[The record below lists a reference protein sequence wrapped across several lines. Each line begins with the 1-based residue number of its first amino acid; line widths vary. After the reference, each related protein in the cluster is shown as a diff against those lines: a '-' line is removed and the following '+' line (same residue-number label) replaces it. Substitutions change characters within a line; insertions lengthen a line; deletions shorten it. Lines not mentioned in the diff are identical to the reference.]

1 MGKEYWNGAQAAH
14 RRVMM
19 KAAGYSDED
28 IRKKP
33 HIGVANSYMA
43 GSPGTAHLRQVT
55 EAVKEGIWAA
65 GGIPVEFGIPATC
78 GNVANGA
85 DEMKYEQV
93 GRDIVAMS
101 IEFVSRVHNFD
112 AICCVA
118 SCDLI
123 IAGCYLAACRLEI
136 PAMVVTGGSMQ
147 AGNYCGDTVVEADL
161 DAARF
166 SGASEEEL
174 MEMEDCVCP
183 SFGACP
189 SMGTANT
196 MQMLGEVLNLVM
208 PGTSTIPASDNA
220 RLRAA
225 RAAGKYLAELAES
238 GRTPKDLITKEV
250 LENAI
255 MFDMAVAGSTN
266 AVLHILAYAYELG
279 IELTLADFE
288 KYAKEI
294 YCINAVIP
302 SGPYTV
308 VDFHYAGGVKL
319 VMKMLESKLHTDAL
333 TMYGNT
339 WKELLNTVTAKENKV
354 IHSLENP
361 VAKEP
366 GLKILRGNISPA
378 GAIVR
383 PTAVF
388 EEVKYLKGAAK
399 VFDGDQPAYEAIM
412 AGEIVPGDIIVV
424 RYEGCKGAPGMKE
437 LMLSIDAM
445 IGLGLDK
452 SVGLITDARFSG
464 FNYGAIVG
472 HISPEAYDGGVIALI
487 ENGDI
492 IEMDI
497 TNGFVNLLVS
507 DEELEKRKK
516 KWVCPP
522 LKQEKG
528 VLNIYA
534 QMCRPAEQ
542 GGAMQPWNL
551 DACYRDKGAGGSDK
565 SY

>member
-1 MGKEYWNGAQAAH
+1 MGKEYWNGAEAAH

-33 HIGVANSYMA
+33 HIGVPNSYMS

-147 AGNYCGDTVVEADL
+147 AGNYCGKTVVEADL

-166 SGASEEEL
+166 SGATEDEL

-220 RLRAA
+220 RIRAA
-225 RAAGKYLAELAES
+225 RAAGKYVVQLAKS
-238 GRTPKDLITKEV
+238 GRTPKQLITKEV

-279 IELTLADFE
+279 IDLTLDDFE

-308 VDFHYAGGVKL
+308 VDFHYAGGVKN
-319 VMKMLESKLHTDAL
+319 VMKMLESKMHTDAP

-339 WKELLNTVTAKENKV
+339 WKDILDTVEAKPNEV
-354 IHSLENP
+354 IHSLDNP
-361 VAKEP
+361 VSHEP

-388 EEVKYLKGAAK
+388 DEVKYIKGEAK
-399 VFDGDQPAYEAIM
+399 VFDGDQQAYDAIM
-412 AGEIVPGDIIVV
+412 AGKIVPGDILVI

-437 LMLSIDAM
+437 LMLSIDAL
-445 IGLGLDK
+445 IGKGLDK

-472 HISPEAYDGGVIALI
+472 HVTPEAYDGGVIALI
-487 ENGDI
+487 EDGDV

-507 DEELEKRKK
+507 DEVLAERRKS
-516 KWVCPP
+516 WVRPP
-522 LKQEKG
+522 LKQQKG

-542 GGAMQPWNL
+542 GGAMQPWDL
-551 DACYRDKGAGGSDK
+551 DAVYRP
-565 SY
+565 

>member
-1 MGKEYWNGAQAAH
+1 MGKEYWNGAEAAH

-33 HIGVANSYMA
+33 HIGVPNSYMA

-147 AGNYCGDTVVEADL
+147 AGNYCGNTVVEADL

-174 MEMEDCVCP
+174 MEMEDSVCP

-225 RAAGKYLAELAES
+225 RTAGKYMVELARS

-308 VDFHYAGGVKL
+308 VDFHYAGGVKN
-319 VMKMLESKLHTDAL
+319 VMKMLEGKLHTDAP

-339 WKELLNTVTAKENKV
+339 WKDILDSVTAKENKV
-354 IHSLENP
+354 IHTLENP

-388 EEVKYLKGAAK
+388 EEVKYIKGAAK

-412 AGEIVPGDIIVV
+412 AGEIVPGDIIVI

-437 LMLSIDAM
+437 LMLSIDAL

-472 HISPEAYDGGVIALI
+472 HVSPEAYDGGVIALI

-507 DEELEKRKK
+507 DEELIARRA

-522 LKQEKG
+522 LKQQKG

-551 DACYRDKGAGGSDK
+551 DAKYKNK
-565 SY
+565 

>member
-1 MGKEYWNGAQAAH
+1 MGQEYWNGAQAAH

-33 HIGVANSYMA
+33 HIGVPNSYMA

-101 IEFVSRVHNFD
+101 IEFVSRIHNFD
-112 AICCVA
+112 GICCVA

-147 AGNYCGDTVVEADL
+147 AGNHCGKTVVEADL

-166 SGASEEEL
+166 SGASEEDL
-174 MEMEDCVCP
+174 MEMEDSVCP

-225 RAAGKYLAELAES
+225 RSAGKYMVELAKS
-238 GRTPKDLITKEV
+238 GRTPKDIITKDV

-308 VDFHYAGGVKL
+308 VDFHYAGGVKN
-319 VMKMLESKLHTDAL
+319 VMKMLESKLHTDAP

-339 WKELLNTVTAKENKV
+339 WKDILDTVTPRENKV

-388 EEVKYLKGAAK
+388 EEVKYIKGAAK
-399 VFDGDQPAYEAIM
+399 VYDNDQSAYEAIM
-412 AGEIVPGDIIVV
+412 AGEIVAGDIIVI

-437 LMLSIDAM
+437 LMLSIDAL

-472 HISPEAYDGGVIALI
+472 HVSPEAYDGGVIALI

-497 TNGFVNLLVS
+497 AGGFVNLLVS
-507 DEELEKRKK
+507 EEELDERRKR
-516 KWVCPP
+516 WVCPP
-522 LKQEKG
+522 LKQQKG

-542 GGAMQPWNL
+542 GGAMQPWELN
-551 DACYRDKGAGGSDK
+551 AKYRN
-565 SY
+565 

>member
-1 MGKEYWNGAQAAH
+1 MGKEYWNGAEAAH

-33 HIGVANSYMA
+33 HIGVPNSYMA

-147 AGNYCGDTVVEADL
+147 AGNYCGNTVVEADL

-174 MEMEDCVCP
+174 MEMEDSVCP

-225 RAAGKYLAELAES
+225 RTAGKYMVELARS

-308 VDFHYAGGVKL
+308 VDFHYAGGVKN
-319 VMKMLESKLHTDAL
+319 VMKMLEGKLHTDAP

-339 WKELLNTVTAKENKV
+339 WKDILDSVTAKENKV

-388 EEVKYLKGAAK
+388 EEVKYIKGAAK

-412 AGEIVPGDIIVV
+412 AGKIVPGDIIVI

-437 LMLSIDAM
+437 LMLSIDAL

-472 HISPEAYDGGVIALI
+472 HVSPEAYDGGVIALI

-507 DEELEKRKK
+507 DEELLARKA

-522 LKQEKG
+522 LKQQKG

-551 DACYRDKGAGGSDK
+551 DAKYRNK
-565 SY
+565 

>member
-1 MGKEYWNGAQAAH
+1 MGTNYWNGTEAAH

-33 HIGVANSYMA
+33 HIGVPNSYMS
-43 GSPGTAHLRQVT
+43 GSPGTAHLRMVT
-55 EAVKEGIWAA
+55 DAVKEGIWAA
-65 GGIPVEFGIPATC
+65 GGVPIEFGIPATC
-78 GNVANGA
+78 GNIANGA

-118 SCDLI
+118 TCDLI
-123 IAGCYLAACRLEI
+123 LAGCYLAACRLDI

-147 AGNYCGDTVVEADL
+147 AGNHCGNTVVEADL

-174 MEMEDCVCP
+174 MEMEDSVCP

-196 MQMLGEVLNLVM
+196 MQMLGEVLNLVL

-225 RAAGKYLAELAES
+225 RTAGKYMVELARS
-238 GRTPKDLITKEV
+238 GRTPKDMITKDV

-279 IELTLADFE
+279 IDLTLADFE
-288 KYAKEI
+288 KFASDI

-308 VDFHYAGGVKL
+308 VDFHYAGGVKN
-319 VMKMLESKLHTDAL
+319 VMKMLESKLHTDAP
-333 TMYGNT
+333 TIYGNT
-339 WKELLNTVTAKENKV
+339 WQDILDTVTPRVSDV
-354 IHSLENP
+354 IHSLDDP
-361 VAKEP
+361 VSSEP

-388 EEVKYLKGAAK
+388 EEVKYIKGPAK
-399 VFDGDQPAYEAIM
+399 VFEGDQPAYEAIM

-437 LMLSIDAM
+437 LMLSIDAL
-445 IGLGLDK
+445 IGLGLHK

-472 HISPEAYDGGVIALI
+472 HVSPEAYDGGVIALI
-487 ENGDI
+487 ENGDE

-497 TNGFVNLLVS
+497 AGGTVNLNVA
-507 DEELEKRKK
+507 EEVLAERRKN
-516 KWVCPP
+516 WVRPP
-522 LKQEKG
+522 LKQQKG

-534 QMCRPAEQ
+534 QNCRPAEQ
-542 GGAMQPWNL
+542 GGAMQPWPL
-551 DACYRDKGAGGSDK
+551 DADYG
-565 SY
+565 YHHE

>member
-1 MGKEYWNGAQAAH
+1 MGYSYWNGAEAAH

-33 HIGVANSYMA
+33 HIGVPNSYMA

-101 IEFVSRVHNFD
+101 IEFVSRIHNFD

-123 IAGCYLAACRLEI
+123 IAGCYLAACRLDI

-147 AGNYCGDTVVEADL
+147 AGNHCGKTVVEADL

-174 MEMEDCVCP
+174 FDMEECVCP

-225 RAAGKYLAELAES
+225 RAAGKYMVQLAKS
-238 GRTPKDLITKEV
+238 GRTPKELITKDV

-279 IELTLADFE
+279 
-288 KYAKEI
+288 
-294 YCINAVIP
+294 
-302 SGPYTV
+302 
-308 VDFHYAGGVKL
+308 
-319 VMKMLESKLHTDAL
+319 
-333 TMYGNT
+333 
-339 WKELLNTVTAKENKV
+339 
-354 IHSLENP
+354 
-361 VAKEP
+361 
-366 GLKILRGNISPA
+366 LRS
-378 GAIVR
+378 
-383 PTAVF
+383 
-388 EEVKYLKGAAK
+388 
-399 VFDGDQPAYEAIM
+399 
-412 AGEIVPGDIIVV
+412 
-424 RYEGCKGAPGMKE
+424 
-437 LMLSIDAM
+437 
-445 IGLGLDK
+445 
-452 SVGLITDARFSG
+452 
-464 FNYGAIVG
+464 
-472 HISPEAYDGGVIALI
+472 H
-487 ENGDI
+487 
-492 IEMDI
+492 
-497 TNGFVNLLVS
+497 
-507 DEELEKRKK
+507 
-516 KWVCPP
+516 
-522 LKQEKG
+522 
-528 VLNIYA
+528 
-534 QMCRPAEQ
+534 
-542 GGAMQPWNL
+542 
-551 DACYRDKGAGGSDK
+551 
-565 SY
+565 

>member
-1 MGKEYWNGAQAAH
+1 MGREYWNGAEAAH

-33 HIGVANSYMA
+33 HIGVPNSYMA

-101 IEFVSRVHNFD
+101 IEFVSRIHNFD

-147 AGNYCGDTVVEADL
+147 AGNYCGKTVVEADL

-174 MEMEDCVCP
+174 MEMEDSVCP

-225 RAAGKYLAELAES
+225 RTAGKYMVELAKS
-238 GRTPKDLITKEV
+238 GRTPKEIITKEV

-279 IELTLADFE
+279 IDLTLADFE

-308 VDFHYAGGVKL
+308 VDFHYAGGVKN
-319 VMKMLESKLHTDAL
+319 VMKMLEKKLHTDAP

-339 WKELLNTVTAKENKV
+339 WQDILDTVVPRENEV
-354 IHSLENP
+354 IRSLDNP
-361 VAKEP
+361 VAEEP
-366 GLKILRGNISPA
+366 GLKILHGNISPE

-388 EEVKYLKGAAK
+388 EEVKYIKGAAK
-399 VFDGDQPAYEAIM
+399 VFEGDQPAYEAIM
-412 AGEIVPGDIIVV
+412 SGKIVPGDIIVI

-437 LMLSIDAM
+437 LMLSIDAL
-445 IGLGLDK
+445 IGLELHK

-472 HISPEAYDGGVIALI
+472 HVSPEAYDGGVIALI
-487 ENGDI
+487 EDGDI

-497 TNGFVNLLVS
+497 AGGYVNLLVS
-507 DEELEKRKK
+507 DEELAERKK
-516 KWVCPP
+516 NWVRPP
-522 LKQEKG
+522 LKQRKG

-534 QMCRPAEQ
+534 QMCLPAEK
-542 GGAMQPWNL
+542 GGAMQPWGL
-551 DACYRDKGAGGSDK
+551 DAKYRD
-565 SY
+565 

>member
-1 MGKEYWNGAQAAH
+1 MGQEYWNGAQAAH

-28 IRKKP
+28 IRRKP
-33 HIGVANSYMA
+33 HIGVPNSYMA

-136 PAMVVTGGSMQ
+136 PAMVVTGGAMQ
-147 AGNYCGDTVVEADL
+147 AGNHCGNTVVEADL

-174 MEMEDCVCP
+174 MEMEDSVCP

-225 RAAGKYLAELAES
+225 RSAGKYMVELARS

-279 IELTLADFE
+279 IKLTLEDFE

-308 VDFHYAGGVKL
+308 VDFHYAGGVKN
-319 VMKMLESKLHTDAL
+319 VMKMLESKLHVHAPTI
-333 TMYGNT
+333 YGNT
-339 WKELLNTVTAKENKV
+339 WKELLATVVAKENKV

-361 VAKEP
+361 VSREP

-399 VFDGDQPAYEAIM
+399 VFDSDQEAYAEIM
-412 AGEIVPGDIIVV
+412 SGRIVPGDILVI

-472 HISPEAYDGGVIALI
+472 HVSPEAYDGGVIALI
-487 ENGDI
+487 ENSDE

-507 DEELEKRKK
+507 EEELEKRRRT
-516 KWVCPP
+516 WICPP
-522 LKQEKG
+522 LKQQKG

-534 QMCRPAEQ
+534 KMCRPAEE
-542 GGAMQPWNL
+542 GGAMQPWDL
-551 DACYRDKGAGGSDK
+551 HAKYRNES
-565 SY
+565 

>member
-1 MGKEYWNGAQAAH
+1 MGKEYWNGAEAAH

-33 HIGVANSYMA
+33 HIGVPNSYMA

-147 AGNYCGDTVVEADL
+147 AGNYCGNTVVEADL

-174 MEMEDCVCP
+174 MEMEDSVCP

-225 RAAGKYLAELAES
+225 RTAGKYMVELARS

-308 VDFHYAGGVKL
+308 VDFHYAGGVKN
-319 VMKMLESKLHTDAL
+319 VMKMLEGKLHTDAP

-339 WKELLNTVTAKENKV
+339 WKDILDSVTAKENKV

-388 EEVKYLKGAAK
+388 EEVKYIKGAAK

-412 AGEIVPGDIIVV
+412 AGEIVPGDIIVI

-437 LMLSIDAM
+437 LMLSIDAL

-472 HISPEAYDGGVIALI
+472 HVSPEAYDGGVIALI

-507 DEELEKRKK
+507 DEDLLARRAN
-516 KWVCPP
+516 WVCPP
-522 LKQEKG
+522 LKQQKG

-551 DACYRDKGAGGSDK
+551 DAKYRNK
-565 SY
+565 

>member
-1 MGKEYWNGAQAAH
+1 M
-14 RRVMM
+14 
-19 KAAGYSDED
+19 
-28 IRKKP
+28 
-33 HIGVANSYMA
+33 
-43 GSPGTAHLRQVT
+43 
-55 EAVKEGIWAA
+55 
-65 GGIPVEFGIPATC
+65 EFGIPATC
-78 GNVANGA
+78 GNIANGA

-147 AGNYCGDTVVEADL
+147 AGNYCGNTVVEADL
-161 DAARF
+161 DSARF
-166 SGASEEEL
+166 SGASEDEL
-174 MEMEDCVCP
+174 MEMEDSVCP

-225 RAAGKYLAELAES
+225 RTAGKYVVELAGS
-238 GRTPKDLITKEV
+238 GRTPKELITKDV

-279 IELTLADFE
+279 IDLTLADFE
-288 KYAKEI
+288 KYAEEI

-308 VDFHYAGGVKL
+308 VDFHYAGGVKN
-319 VMKMLESKLHTDAL
+319 VMKMLESKLHTDAP

-339 WKELLNTVTAKENKV
+339 WKDILENVTPKENEV

-366 GLKILRGNISPA
+366 GLKILRGNISPE

-388 EEVKYLKGAAK
+388 EEVKYIKGAAK
-399 VFDGDQPAYEAIM
+399 VFEGDQPAYEAIM
-412 AGEIVPGDIIVV
+412 AGDIVPGDIIVI

-437 LMLSIDAM
+437 LMLSIDAL
-445 IGLGLDK
+445 IGLGLHK

-472 HISPEAYDGGVIALI
+472 HVSPEAYDGGVIALI
-487 ENGDI
+487 ENGDM

-497 TNGFVNLLVS
+497 TKGYVNLLVS
-507 DEELEKRKK
+507 EEELEARRKR
-516 KWVCPP
+516 WVCPP
-522 LKQEKG
+522 LKQQKG

-542 GGAMQPWNL
+542 GGAMQPWKL
-551 DACYRDKGAGGSDK
+551 DAKYRNA
-565 SY
+565 

>member
-1 MGKEYWNGAQAAH
+1 MGKEYWNGAEAAH

-33 HIGVANSYMA
+33 HIGVPNSYMA

-147 AGNYCGDTVVEADL
+147 AGNYCGNTVVEADL

-174 MEMEDCVCP
+174 MEMEDSVCP

-225 RAAGKYLAELAES
+225 RTAGKYMVELARS

-308 VDFHYAGGVKL
+308 VDFHYAGGVKN
-319 VMKMLESKLHTDAL
+319 VMKMLEGKLHTDAP

-339 WKELLNTVTAKENKV
+339 WKDILDSVTAKENKV

-388 EEVKYLKGAAK
+388 EEVKYIKGAAK

-412 AGEIVPGDIIVV
+412 AGEIVPGDIIVI

-437 LMLSIDAM
+437 LMLSIDAL

-472 HISPEAYDGGVIALI
+472 HVSPEAYDGGVIALI

-507 DEELEKRKK
+507 DEELLARRAN
-516 KWVCPP
+516 WVCPP
-522 LKQEKG
+522 LKQQKG

-551 DACYRDKGAGGSDK
+551 DAKYRNK
-565 SY
+565 